1 MKVNHKLL
9 SYVFG
14 GFLLVSIGFIFFVT
28 SQKDKVIKEKEVQYV
43 EVEKSRSEL
52 EVEHQST
59 IASLNEAE
67 LKIDN
72 LSNLNESANQEIGGL
87 KKKIK
92 SILYKE
98 KVTKKEL
105 SEAKVLI
112 VELNSKVDSFL
123 KENHQLKKDNQK
135 LNEDNTGLQMEKNQL
150 VKVLDSTRDQKRLAD
165 EKIDLGSTL
174 SISNVSVVGISS
186 KGKET
191 LVSEKVSKFRLSF
204 VINENRISSSG
215 VKTVYFVLTSPIGKE
230 VNIEGKSGV
239 LSTKNDGEKVYV
251 SKSDLDYT
259 TGLIKT
265 AKFDVDVDKVVMDG
279 LYKVQIYENGL
290 KIGET
295 KVALRKRKVLG
306 LF

>member
-14 GFLLVSIGFIFFVT
+14 GFLLVSIGFIFFIT
-28 SQKDKVIKEKEVQYV
+28 NEKDNVIKEREIQYI
-43 EVEKSRSEL
+43 EIEKSKSDL

-59 IASLNEAE
+59 ITSLNEAE

-72 LSNLNESANQEIGGL
+72 LSNLNESANKEIGGL

-105 SEAKVLI
+105 SQAKVLI
-112 VELNSKVDSFL
+112 VELNSKVDSYL

-135 LNEDNTGLQMEKNQL
+135 LNDDNNGLQMEKNQL

-174 SISNVSVVGISS
+174 SISNISVIGINP

-191 LVSEKVSKFRLSF
+191 LVSDKISKLRFSF

-215 VKTVYFVLTSPIGKE
+215 VKTVYFVLTNPIGKE
-230 VNIEGKSGV
+230 VVIEGKSDI
-239 LSTKNDGEKVYV
+239 LSTRNDGEKLYIA
-251 SKSDLDYT
+251 KSNLDYT

-265 AKFDVDVDKVVMDG
+265 AKFDVSMDKVLMDG

-295 KVALRKRKVLG
+295 KLGLKKRKILG